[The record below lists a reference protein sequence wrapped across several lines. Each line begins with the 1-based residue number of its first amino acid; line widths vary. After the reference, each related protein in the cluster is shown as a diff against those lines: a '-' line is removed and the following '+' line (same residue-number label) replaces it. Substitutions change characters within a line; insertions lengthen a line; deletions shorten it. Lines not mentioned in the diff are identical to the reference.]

1 MHLGQGYSAGFGIKW
16 GDGAGA
22 AAGPMTGAPPLAGV
36 DPAAPPWAQLPIPA
50 AWKLVVTC
58 NCKFSLI
65 IASSLPSCDKSLSSL
80 HHSYISEIALCL
92 VICLLFERTY
102 IWYLESPLSEHSGPQ
117 SRNTTN

>member
-50 AWKLVVTC
+50 AWKLVVTY

-65 IASSLPSCDKSLSSL
+65 IASRLPSCDKSLISL
-80 HHSYISEIALCL
+80 DPSLLSEIALFL
-92 VICLLFERTY
+92 VNCLLFER
-102 IWYLESPLSEHSGPQ
+102 IFCSPLDYFE
-117 SRNTTN
+117 RY